1 MKYSHKEIIFGIFFT
16 IFLVWSRLWHID
28 QVPATLTHD
37 EMVYAIQAKSF
48 ALQGTTLSGEQP
60 WWSVKPV
67 HPMYAEW
74 PAQVMSL
81 GFFIGD
87 TPLLSA
93 HIVSAI
99 MGIAFPF
106 IVASL
111 VFSVWKR
118 KDVAIATWVVF
129 IFSPLFWQ
137 MSRLSY
143 DAFFSVW
150 FYVLAGALFIKKDA
164 KSVFASIPFFILG
177 FFQYQ
182 GFKLLLLPWMLFLLL
197 LVLSTRIKKINKNE
211 VFNQLKAHKYQL
223 IVSLLGL
230 CGTLFY
236 GIHLLPQQEANMRL
250 SSLIFNNTDYLSQI
264 VNTERRLSLQNPF
277 LNTASNKITAV
288 LLFMLQRLV
297 GVFDFNLLLVSIEP
311 NVSGFSVWTHGVF
324 YWIELFFLSIG
335 LSILSFQRKTRASGI
350 LLVLGILTLCLPA
363 LINTS
368 SEWYLLRSIF
378 SYFLMSIG
386 ASWGLVY
393 VYTKKHLKL
402 LVVIIYAVSVANFSY
417 NYWYKYPVISLDWSN
432 FDERVLARYLVLQT
446 SHHPENK
453 IVVYSSEPEYDYWS
467 FLFYGNHLENADLQD
482 IATQMRTYPPYVS
495 KSASYTYGAI
505 EFTNTCVPP
514 EETLQAQ
521 SQTHN
526 TLSIVRTTHNTCP
539 ENDTLLSDLVD
550 KHDVKIKTIS
560 AVLDSGG
567 RLKIIGDTIC
577 DGSTTSFV
585 YLQSLSELQV
595 EKQSTEEFCKNWIKS
610 TD

>member
-1 MKYSHKEIIFGIFFT
+1 MKYTRKEIILGIFFT
-16 IFLVWSRLWHID
+16 IFLVWSRLWHIG
-28 QVPATLTHD
+28 QIPATLTHD
-37 EMVYAIQAKSF
+37 EMVYAVQAKSF
-48 ALQGTTLSGEQP
+48 SLQGTTLNGEQP
-60 WWSVKPV
+60 WWSVEPV

-87 TPLLSA
+87 NPLMSA

-99 MGIAFPF
+99 MGIALPF

-143 DAFFSVW
+143 DVFFSLW
-150 FYVLAGALFIKKDA
+150 FYVLAGALFVKKDA
-164 KSVFASIPFFILG
+164 KSILASVPFFILG

-182 GFKLLLLPWMLFLLL
+182 GFKLLLVPWMLFLLL
-197 LVLSTRIKKINKNE
+197 LVLSVHINKINKNKLLHLLQE
-211 VFNQLKAHKYQL
+211 YKYHLVL
-223 IVSLLGL
+223 ILLGV
-230 CGTLFY
+230 CGTFFY
-236 GIHLLPQQEANMRL
+236 GLYLLPQQEANMRV
-250 SSLIFNNTDYLSQI
+250 SSLIFNNTDYLSQV

-277 LNTASNKITAV
+277 VNIASNKVTAV

-324 YWIELFFLSIG
+324 YWIELFLLSIG
-335 LSILSFQRKTRASGI
+335 LSALSFQRKTRASGV

-363 LINTS
+363 LINTT

-386 ASWGLVY
+386 VSWGLVY
-393 VYTKKHLKL
+393 LYARRHIQ
-402 LVVIIYAVSVANFSY
+402 LVIVIIYTISVANFSY

-432 FDERVLARYLVLQT
+432 FDERVLARYLALQT
-446 SHHPENK
+446 TNHPENK
-453 IVVYSSEPEYDYWS
+453 IIVYSSEPEYDYWS
-467 FLFYGNHLENADLQD
+467 FLLYGNHLDTADMQD
-482 IATQMRTYPPYVS
+482 IATQMQTYPPYVS
-495 KSASYTYGAI
+495 KDARYTFDAI

-514 EETLQAQ
+514 DEVLRDQ
-521 SQTHN
+521 SQTSN
-526 TLSIVRTTHNTCP
+526 IISIVRTTHNSCP
-539 ENDTLLSDLVD
+539 DTNQLSANAANVQAVQ
-550 KHDVKIKTIS
+550 KKSIS

-567 RLKIIGDTIC
+567 RLKIIGDTMC
-577 DGSTTSFV
+577 DGYTTSFV
-585 YLQSLSELQV
+585 HLQNLDELEV
-595 EKQSTEEFCKNWIKS
+595 EKQSTEIFCKNWIKS
-610 TD
+610 NE